1 MTTMT
6 DTELRV
12 RGVQALIDALG
23 EVEAEKFIALM
34 AREPFDYTEW
44 QRQLWPDMSVE
55 ALSRAAMARRSRLQA
70 KHVSPSEDAQGPE

>member
-1 MTTMT
+1 MTTIT

-12 RGVQALIDALG
+12 RGVQALMDALG

-44 QRQLWPDMSVE
+44 QRQLWPEMSVE
-55 ALSRAAMARRSRLQA
+55 ALSQAAMVRRSRVQA
-70 KHVSPSEDAQGPE
+70 EHAAQSEGEKTPE